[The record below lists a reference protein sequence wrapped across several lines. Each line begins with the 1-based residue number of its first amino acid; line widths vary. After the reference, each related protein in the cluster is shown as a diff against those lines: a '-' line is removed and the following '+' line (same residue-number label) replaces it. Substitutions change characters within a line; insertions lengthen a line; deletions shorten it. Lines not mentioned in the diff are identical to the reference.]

1 MLGRLFRRLAQSD
14 EERLTDEVRAWAD
27 SIPETTRIEE
37 APERAKV
44 RLAGVVRRIT
54 LNPGA
59 DGAETFSAVVS
70 DGTGEVTPVWTG
82 RGQIAGLRLGS
93 RIVLE
98 GVVARERGRLR
109 MVNPTYEFA

>member
-37 APERAKV
+37 ARERAKV

-59 DGAETFSAVVS
+59 DGSETFSAVVS